1 MFSAKVLGGITALII
16 AVAVGAIFILLP
28 DSGASQ
34 LMRKAFHLGWPGGL
48 VIVILMLYFQFGRK
62 NDPRRGELVFKSVI
76 GLLGYSMLFIAIANY
91 AMNFNDESPGVPGEP
106 RFLPVSLVMFTVSC
120 FMMAMYFKGVRVL
133 LQIGGFMF
141 FVAACLAGFGNW
153 LPQVKADPPP
163 AEGKTPDVRQMSVQ
177 ERADLGEK
185 IIFGAVGASGT
196 QGAIGK
202 GQCPLGQGFQKGFLS
217 ERAPNLVRIPTRA
230 LERLKDPRYSQ
241 ADPSKRDTVQKE
253 ACPGCGTAKSAAEYI
268 AESHACPNCYV
279 VAGFGVKG
287 SNDRE
292 SPMPAIHKPPI
303 ALSFDELIAVDTWLF
318 AREGIEPPTP
328 EEIENAYKKFIPEA
342 DRPKPAGAPGAAP
355 AGPAPGAPVVTG
367 DEPVNEIFIKALCFA
382 CHTIPGIQGMVWH
395 AKHSALMKISLT
407 GSSPVTTGAP
417 GAGPAGAAPGAPAG
431 FGRSASGM
439 NFLYAFSI
447 SSGVG
452 GSIPSRANSHVSTA
466 INSSKDSA
474 IGGLWIAGMGLSRSF
489 DPFTPKPATT

>member
-62 NDPRRGELVFKSVI
+62 NDPRRGEIVFKSVI

-163 AEGKTPDVRQMSVQ
+163 VEEKTADVRQMSVQ

-202 GQCPLGQGFQKGFLS
+202 GQCPLCHGFQKGFLS
-217 ERAPNLVRIPTRA
+217 ERAPNLFGVPTRA

-292 SPMPAIHKPPI
+292 SPIPAIQG
-303 ALSFDELIAVDTWLF
+303 AVGVVGPKLVEKTNAPNRLKDPNYKGNATTV
-318 AREGIEPPTP
+318 REYIMESIITP
-328 EEIENAYKKFIPEA
+328 SKYVVPGFPDNIMPKDFGKKLNAA
-342 DRPKPAGAPGAAP
+342 
-355 AGPAPGAPVVTG
+355 
-367 DEPVNEIFIKALCFA
+367 
-382 CHTIPGIQGMVWH
+382 
-395 AKHSALMKISLT
+395 
-407 GSSPVTTGAP
+407 
-417 GAGPAGAAPGAPAG
+417 
-431 FGRSASGM
+431 
-439 NFLYAFSI
+439 
-447 SSGVG
+447 
-452 GSIPSRANSHVSTA
+452 A
-466 INSSKDSA
+466 INK
-474 IGGLWIAGMGLSRSF
+474 IINYLSQLEEGKA
-489 DPFTPKPATT
+489 PPKIE